1 MDEIV
6 KYTRSGIGDGN
17 SLDLLRE
24 CLHETTQTPV
34 IEDVVQLI
42 NKQLDSIAFELLANH
57 KFLKDIILRWEQ
69 SSVFRKKHH
78 DITIE
83 EGHKRF
89 LVFDINLKTHVET
102 RHVKEVRTPFA
113 RETVERAPDS
123 NMEPLNA
130 RFPMHPFEKQ
140 KEEWLRIG
148 SGYRGTCATCG
159 GKKTFT
165 CEKCGGEGSR
175 TVRCPKCHGT
185 GVMDKTR
192 TMIGT
197 DINALSNMG
206 KPGNHIPVNVNQ
218 YQEEVQCDRCNGH
231 EEIEESC
238 SSCSGKGYLVCSGCK
253 GSGEQYHR
261 HMISTGVEIDE
272 INRIVPKGI
281 PRKWIKQ
288 VKASEKVTIRDYLPG
303 NVDSNARECNVY
315 LQHVGITVI
324 PAVVVN
330 VKADGQDAEVIILN
344 NQAFSKSSVFESHSV
359 LIALIVIVLLLLVV
373 ALGLVI
379 DRATPKA
386 PVAPQP
392 VVQPV
397 SQSPVV
403 APPAPMKE
411 KKAKAG
417 KRKHK
422 DTSIEEVSYPVMP
435 VPPPPEE
442 TLDQYLRQTDAGVAK
457 PVKSTK
463 KKKKKAKSPY

>member
-34 IEDVVQLI
+34 IEDVVRLI
-42 NKQLDSIAFELLANH
+42 DKQLDSIAFELLANP

-102 RHVKEVRTPFA
+102 RQVKEVRTPFA
-113 RETVERAPDS
+113 RETLERAPDD
-123 NMEPLNA
+123 NIEPLNA
-130 RFPMHPFEKQ
+130 RFPMHPFEK
-140 KEEWLRIG
+140 KSEEWLRIG

-165 CEKCGGEGSR
+165 CEKCGGAGER

-185 GVMDKTR
+185 GVMLTWATGYSMKLN
-192 TMIGT
+192 
-197 DINALSNMG
+197 DIFNPKKMV
-206 KPGNHIPVNVNQ
+206 PDTYYHR
-218 YQEEVQCDRCNGH
+218 QEQERQCDRCYGQKEVQEKCYHCGGNGKVD
-231 EEIEESC
+231 C
-238 SSCSGKGYLVCSGCK
+238 TGCR

-281 PRKWIKQ
+281 PRKWINQ

-303 NVDSNARECNVY
+303 VVASNAGKCNVY

-344 NQAFSKSSVFESHSV
+344 NQAFSKSSAFESHSV

-397 SQSPVV
+397 SQSPGV
-403 APPAPMKE
+403 APPAPIKE
-411 KKAKAG
+411 KKTKAG
-417 KRKHK
+417 KRKHR
-422 DTSIEEVSYPVMP
+422 DTSIEEVNYPVIP
-435 VPPPPEE
+435 VPPPPED
-442 TLDQYLRQTDAGVAK
+442 TLDQYLKQTDAGVAK

-463 KKKKKAKSPY
+463 KKKKKVKSP